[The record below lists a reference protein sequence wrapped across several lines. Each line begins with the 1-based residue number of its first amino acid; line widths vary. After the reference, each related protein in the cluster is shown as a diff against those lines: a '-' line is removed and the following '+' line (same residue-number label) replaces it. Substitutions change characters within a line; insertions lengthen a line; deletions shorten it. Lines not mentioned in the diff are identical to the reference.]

1 MLIKGTLK
9 KSIDESYENETVKAR
24 YSLETEIDSQV
35 VQIDSTLSRHL
46 IQKYFD
52 IDNREFI
59 FQGLPYTVPKGSGD
73 DYESILHF
81 DLFKITNETV
91 ASKFFVLEVYV
102 TGVYTKSERNKQS
115 FLIAEIVDYRDFIK
129 NDISKRRKIK
139 LLFDEDELS
148 NVGRTKG
155 HNTFI
160 CTLGS
165 GNCVYVVNKD
175 KESYR

>member
-9 KSIDESYENETVKAR
+9 KSIEESYENETVKVR
-24 YSLETEIDSQV
+24 YFLETEIDSQV
-35 VQIDSTLSRHL
+35 VQIDSTLSKHL
-46 IQKYFD
+46 IQKYPE
-52 IDNREFI
+52 IDSREFI
-59 FQGLPYTVPKGSGD
+59 FRGLPYTVPKGSGD

-81 DLFKITNETV
+81 DLFKITDETV
-91 ASKFFVLEVYV
+91 ASKFFVLDVYV

-115 FLIAEIVDYRDFIK
+115 FLIAEIIDNRDFIK
-129 NDISKRRKIK
+129 NNINKRRKIK
-139 LLFDEDELS
+139 LLFDENELS
-148 NVGRTKG
+148 NVAKTKG

-160 CTLGS
+160 CTLSS